1 MRQVV
6 AVSALATGTETGDT
20 AAEVEM
26 SRDPPQRR
34 GAARETALPL
44 TARRPLFFA
53 GMQGAQAR
61 RDRGGAS

>member
-1 MRQVV
+1 
-6 AVSALATGTETGDT
+6 
-20 AAEVEM
+20 M